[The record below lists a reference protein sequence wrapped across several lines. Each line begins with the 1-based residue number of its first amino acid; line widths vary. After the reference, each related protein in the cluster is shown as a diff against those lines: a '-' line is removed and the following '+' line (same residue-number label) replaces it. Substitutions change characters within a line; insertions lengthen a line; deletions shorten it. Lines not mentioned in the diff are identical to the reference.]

1 METRLKG
8 GFCPQGSEKPRRALC
23 WTQVTSACARR
34 FPQAAGRTW
43 GGASWSGQGE
53 PLVAVSSGRRG
64 GLDSGGVAMG
74 AVQSPPAR
82 SPLLAL
88 PCRRPG
94 PPSVPALLTPHVLGS
109 VLCPALSPWRAGV
122 TSGHCSP
129 RGCRRGFDERWSS
142 GRKAVAWWRGLGV
155 LRMALRGPALLGC
168 WDPLRSSHRSS
179 PWRLWA
185 GAEVV
190 LTGGAEVTTRNPQRL
205 WMRAGVLTRAA
216 LWPSPSSPGLART
229 SSRLCASA
237 LATPRRPPSAA
248 LRTAVSKSGREPQ
261 SLRGDNQVDVGGMT
275 AKPPSPRR
283 RGHLTSGW
291 GVRSFRTQP
300 DTPWGV
306 GEESREKLVV
316 VKTEAYGSG

>member
-1 METRLKG
+1 M
-8 GFCPQGSEKPRRALC
+8 
-23 WTQVTSACARR
+23 
-34 FPQAAGRTW
+34 
-43 GGASWSGQGE
+43 
-53 PLVAVSSGRRG
+53 AVSSGRRG
-64 GLDSGGVAMG
+64 GLDSSGVAMG
-74 AVQSPPAR
+74 AVQSPPAK
-82 SPLLAL
+82 SP
-88 PCRRPG
+88 PPG
-94 PPSVPALLTPHVLGS
+94 PALQAPRPALCPGSSHSPRIGFCSVPSLESLEGRSHIWTLQP
-109 VLCPALSPWRAGV
+109 
-122 TSGHCSP
+122 SG
-129 RGCRRGFDERWSS
+129 RRRGFDERWSS
-142 GRKAVAWWRGLGV
+142 GRKAVARWRGPGV

-216 LWPSPSSPGLART
+216 LWPSPASPGLAPT

-237 LATPRRPPSAA
+237 LATPRRLPSAA
-248 LRTAVSKSGREPQ
+248 LRTAVSKPGREPR
-261 SLRGDNQVDVGGMT
+261 SLPGDNQVDVGGMT

-291 GVRSFRTQP
+291 GVRSFQTQP

-316 VKTEAYGSG
+316 VKTEAYDSGLRPDPHEEGSERPTSAQAPSPS

>member
-1 METRLKG
+1 
-8 GFCPQGSEKPRRALC
+8 
-23 WTQVTSACARR
+23 
-34 FPQAAGRTW
+34 
-43 GGASWSGQGE
+43 
-53 PLVAVSSGRRG
+53 
-64 GLDSGGVAMG
+64 
-74 AVQSPPAR
+74 
-82 SPLLAL
+82 
-88 PCRRPG
+88 
-94 PPSVPALLTPHVLGS
+94 
-109 VLCPALSPWRAGV
+109 
-122 TSGHCSP
+122 
-129 RGCRRGFDERWSS
+129 
-142 GRKAVAWWRGLGV
+142 
-155 LRMALRGPALLGC
+155 MALRGPALLGC

-216 LWPSPSSPGLART
+216 LWPSPASPGLART

-261 SLRGDNQVDVGGMT
+261 SLPGDNQVDVGGMT
-275 AKPPSPRR
+275 AKPPSPRW

-306 GEESREKLVV
+306 GEESRDKLVV
-316 VKTEAYGSG
+316 VKTEAYGSGRRPDPHEEGSERPTSAQAPSRSWAPSACPPRRHASAHARARTARTRAPGTDCAHASRRPLPGASTSRHLRLSARQALLPLSHQPRIPGAAFFIRSVAHRVCPFVLSWGHDERQAMPP

>member
-1 METRLKG
+1 MERAGVDRGSPWWL
-8 GFCPQGSEKPRRALC
+8 CPVG
-23 WTQVTSACARR
+23 
-34 FPQAAGRTW
+34 
-43 GGASWSGQGE
+43 
-53 PLVAVSSGRRG
+53 
-64 GLDSGGVAMG
+64 GGVAWTLVEWRWG
-74 AVQSPPAR
+74 LCSPPLPGP
-82 SPLLAL
+82 PLLAL

-129 RGCRRGFDERWSS
+129 RGRRRGFDEQWSS

-216 LWPSPSSPGLART
+216 LWPE
-229 SSRLCASA
+229 
-237 LATPRRPPSAA
+237 PRFSWPCPHFLPA
-248 LRTAVSKSGREPQ
+248 LRFSSGHSPPPTLCSPEDSGQQVWPGAPVLAGGQ
-261 SLRGDNQVDVGGMT
+261 PGGRG
-275 AKPPSPRR
+275 
-283 RGHLTSGW
+283 GH
-291 GVRSFRTQP
+291 
-300 DTPWGV
+300 DC
-306 GEESREKLVV
+306 
-316 VKTEAYGSG
+316 

>member
-1 METRLKG
+1 MRSPGGPSAGHRSHLHVLEGSLRLQG
-8 GFCPQGSEKPRRALC
+8 GHGVERAGVDRGSPWWLCPVG
-23 WTQVTSACARR
+23 
-34 FPQAAGRTW
+34 
-43 GGASWSGQGE
+43 
-53 PLVAVSSGRRG
+53 
-64 GLDSGGVAMG
+64 GGVAWTLVEWRWG
-74 AVQSPPAR
+74 LCSPPLPGP
-82 SPLLAL
+82 PLLAL

-190 LTGGAEVTTRNPQRL
+190 LTGGAEVTMRNPQCL

-216 LWPSPSSPGLART
+216 LWPSPASPGLART

-248 LRTAVSKSGREPQ
+248 LRTAVSKSGREP
-261 SLRGDNQVDVGGMT
+261 
-275 AKPPSPRR
+275 
-283 RGHLTSGW
+283 
-291 GVRSFRTQP
+291 
-300 DTPWGV
+300 
-306 GEESREKLVV
+306 
-316 VKTEAYGSG
+316 